1 MNRLKLAGVFL
12 GAVCALAMMAAS
24 SASALGL
31 PDVSIVLGGSYPL
44 HLDGESSAA
53 TKLGSAAGVTLEGK
67 GVNLLLLSTELSAL
81 GTFSSTFK
89 EVKIPGGEKCKTGAE
104 PAGTVITTGEYHI
117 VPLNLTGTLGILFLV
132 TFVEITCGPTKIK
145 VRGNVAATV
154 LKAGE
159 EDTQLEELGGDLEG
173 KEGKPNITSYYNDG
187 GTLVTTSLESDAGLE
202 FVKAD
207 ENVAGEVVV
216 TALNNEMFEIT
227 GRL

>member
-31 PDVSIVLGGSYPL
+31 PDVSIALGGTYPL
-44 HLDGESSAA
+44 HLDGESAAA
-53 TKLGSAAGVTLEGK
+53 TSLGSASGVTLEGK
-67 GVNLLLLSTELSAL
+67 GVALLLLATELSAL

-89 EVKIPGGEKCKTGAE
+89 EVKVPGGASCKTGSE
-104 PAGTVITTGEYHI
+104 PAGTVLTTGEYHV

-132 TFVEITCGPTKIK
+132 TFVELTCGATKLK
-145 VRGNVAATV
+145 VRGNTV
-154 LKAGE
+154 GTILKAGE

-173 KEGKPNITSYYNDG
+173 SLGKPNVTSYYNDG
-187 GTLVTTSLESDAGLE
+187 GTLVTTSLETDAGLE
-202 FVKAD
+202 FVKSD
-207 ENVAGEVVV
+207 ENVAGEVIV